1 MNPFYIYLTFDIDQ
15 DFNPSSLD
23 YYNRTAGKFDAF
35 GEEFAKLIKVLDGK
49 SFSVFVR
56 SDHQIN
62 VLYGRYDYLFSHNPS
77 LIKYIKES
85 NGELNWHI
93 HIYEQEGEEWVPVK
107 DKNLAK
113 CFRIDLAEVKKNPYI
128 NWKVV
133 RIGECVMT
141 QELMNEIAANGI
153 LIDST
158 ALPGRARDDSEKH
171 FDWQTTTN
179 APYHPSANDY
189 RISASDKFQLIE
201 APMTTIKMQ
210 ASYDKSP
217 MVRYFNLSFKTEVL
231 FQNFAEY
238 VNNNNSLISIT
249 HPFEVISKGEHG
261 LISFSKDVFTENL
274 KRLEKE
280 VIKHG
285 KQPVFKHISEMII

>member
-1 MNPFYIYLTFDIDQ
+1 
-15 DFNPSSLD
+15 
-23 YYNRTAGKFDAF
+23 
-35 GEEFAKLIKVLDGK
+35 
-49 SFSVFVR
+49 
-56 SDHQIN
+56 
-62 VLYGRYDYLFSHNPS
+62 
-77 LIKYIKES
+77 
-85 NGELNWHI
+85 
-93 HIYEQEGEEWVPVK
+93 
-107 DKNLAK
+107 
-113 CFRIDLAEVKKNPYI
+113 
-128 NWKVV
+128 
-133 RIGECVMT
+133 
-141 QELMNEIAANGI
+141 
-153 LIDST
+153 
-158 ALPGRARDDSEKH
+158 
-171 FDWQTTTN
+171 
-179 APYHPSANDY
+179 
-189 RISASDKFQLIE
+189 
-201 APMTTIKMQ
+201 MTTIKMQ